1 MAVQAHPAHQ
11 ASSVSNWLRSSSR
24 HRPLCERTVLELSRR
39 IQRWQQHPGGPA
51 HAPKPVRQSA
61 LRAREQLVRH
71 NLSLVAHTWSRHR
84 SSLPAHNDTTADA
97 LQEGALNLMRAA
109 EKFDPA
115 KGYCFS
121 TYASFWIRRG
131 FHDFEQRCKRAIRI
145 PAEKAAIVLKA
156 LRLSQQHLAAHG
168 TTPALSW
175 LADQLRFHGKPLT
188 TEQLTTFIRQWD
200 ATQTVS
206 IDNSREDGEVD
217 ADWSRSH
224 HLDTVQHHP
233 AAANTEAEA
242 EAETDNNA
250 RMQSVLSV
258 LSEREQRLIR
268 NRYLR
273 RPALSPAQLRRSL
286 GDISE
291 CDLEQLEA
299 QALEKM
305 RQAAQ
310 KLGEDNQKR
319 AVNKT

>member
-224 HLDTVQHHP
+224 HLD
-233 AAANTEAEA
+233 
-242 EAETDNNA
+242 
-250 RMQSVLSV
+250 
-258 LSEREQRLIR
+258 
-268 NRYLR
+268 
-273 RPALSPAQLRRSL
+273 
-286 GDISE
+286 
-291 CDLEQLEA
+291 
-299 QALEKM
+299 
-305 RQAAQ
+305 
-310 KLGEDNQKR
+310 
-319 AVNKT
+319 AV

>member
-145 PAEKAAIVLKA
+145 PAEKAAIVIKA

-224 HLDTVQHHP
+224 HLDAVQHHP
-233 AAANTEAEA
+233 AAADTEAEA

>member
-1 MAVQAHPAHQ
+1 MAVQAHSAHQ

-39 IQRWQQHPGGPA
+39 IQRWQQHPGGPG

-71 NLSLVAHTWSRHR
+71 NLSLVAHTWGRHR
-84 SSLPAHNDTTADA
+84 SSLPAHIDTTADA

-188 TEQLTTFIRQWD
+188 TEQLTSFIRQWD
-200 ATQTVS
+200 TTQTVS
-206 IDNSREDGEVD
+206 IDNAGEDD

-224 HLDTVQHHP
+224 HLAAGQHQP
-233 AAANTEAEA
+233 SAADTEAEA
-242 EAETDNNA
+242 EAEADHNA
-250 RMQSVLSV
+250 RMQSILSV

-286 GDISE
+286 GGISSE
-291 CDLEQLEA
+291 ELNQLHD
-299 QALEKM
+299 QALASL
-305 RQAAQ
+305 RQAMNSDA
-310 KLGEDNQKR
+310 ET
-319 AVNKT
+319 A

>member
-224 HLDTVQHHP
+224 HLDAVQHHP
-233 AAANTEAEA
+233 AAADTEAEA

-250 RMQSVLSV
+250 RMQSILSV

-273 RPALSPAQLRRSL
+273 RPPLSPCQLRKSL
-286 GDISE
+286 GGLKQE
-291 CDLEQLEA
+291 QVEQLEEV
-299 QALEKM
+299 ALTKL
-305 RQAAQ
+305 RHAAEER
-310 KLGEDNQKR
+310 KHEFIS
-319 AVNKT
+319 

>member
-39 IQRWQQHPGGPA
+39 IQRWQQHPGGPS

-224 HLDTVQHHP
+224 HLDAVQHHP
-233 AAANTEAEA
+233 AAADTEAEA

>member
-39 IQRWQQHPGGPA
+39 IQRWQQHPGGPG

-250 RMQSVLSV
+250 RMQSILSV

>member
-224 HLDTVQHHP
+224 HLDAVQHHP

>member
-224 HLDTVQHHP
+224 HLDAVQHHP
-233 AAANTEAEA
+233 AAADSEAEA

>member
-1 MAVQAHPAHQ
+1 MAVQGHPAHQ

-224 HLDTVQHHP
+224 HLDAVQHHP
-233 AAANTEAEA
+233 AAADTEAEA

>member
-1 MAVQAHPAHQ
+1 MAVQAHPVHQ

-39 IQRWQQHPGGPA
+39 IQRWQQHPGGPS

-224 HLDTVQHHP
+224 HLDAVQHHP
-233 AAANTEAEA
+233 AAADTEAEA